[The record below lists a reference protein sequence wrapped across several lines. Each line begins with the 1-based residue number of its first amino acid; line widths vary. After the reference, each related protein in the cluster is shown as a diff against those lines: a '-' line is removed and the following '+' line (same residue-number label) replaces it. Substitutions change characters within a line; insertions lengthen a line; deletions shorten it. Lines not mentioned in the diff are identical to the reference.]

1 MQTRDVLTD
10 AFGRIRQGVARVTD
24 GLDADALAWRPDP
37 GANSIAW
44 LVWHATRIQDD
55 HVADLAGRPQAW
67 TEDGWAERFGLP
79 FDRHDTGFGHTPDD
93 VAAVRPDEPGL
104 LVDYHE
110 AVAERTAR
118 YLDTVDADELS
129 RIVDESWDPP
139 VTAGVRL
146 VSVINDNT
154 QHVGQAA
161 YLRGMLER
169 RTG

>member
-10 AFGRIRQGVARVTD
+10 AFERVRQSVARVTD

-67 TEDGWAERFGLP
+67 TDDGWAERFALP
-79 FDRHDTGFGHTPDD
+79 FDRHDTGFGHTADD
-93 VAAVRPDEPGL
+93 VAAVRLDGPGL
-104 LVDYHE
+104 LVDYHDV
-110 AVAERTAR
+110 VAERTTR
-118 YLDTVDADELS
+118 YLDAVDADELS
-129 RIVDESWDPP
+129 RVVDEGWDPP

>member
-1 MQTRDVLTD
+1 MQTRHVLLD
-10 AFGRIRQGVARVTD
+10 AFARVRQNVARVTD
-24 GLDADALAWRPDP
+24 GLDGEALAWRPDP

-67 TEDGWAERFGLP
+67 TDDGWAERFALP
-79 FDRHDTGFGHTPDD
+79 FDRHDTGFGHTAED
-93 VAAVRPDEPGL
+93 VAAVRLDGPGL

-110 AVAERTAR
+110 AVVERTTR
-118 YLDTVDADELS
+118 YLDVVDADELS

-146 VSVINDNT
+146 VSVIDDNA
-154 QHVGQAA
+154 QHLGQAA